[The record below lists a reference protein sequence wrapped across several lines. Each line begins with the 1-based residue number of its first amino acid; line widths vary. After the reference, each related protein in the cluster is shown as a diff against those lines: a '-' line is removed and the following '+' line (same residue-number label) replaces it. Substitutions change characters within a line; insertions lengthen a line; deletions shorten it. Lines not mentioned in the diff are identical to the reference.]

1 MPTSIP
7 KIRNQYLSLFLLLAV
22 FLGIGSAFTL
32 YENYSFYRDSQKDE
46 LIHEAYVSNAML
58 EAVLSDASKIVDVSQ
73 PKIEQAIN
81 NGTLTDELAFQIL
94 SNGHTAFNS
103 FITNTVF
110 QLTFYADENGNIRAT
125 NRGVEKE
132 SINLTDRLYF
142 KTLKNNPKLTY
153 AIGNLVTAK
162 TTGILAFHI
171 AAPIIDS
178 AGKFRGV
185 IGQQVAADDL
195 ANNLSKSLKSLT
207 DTRILVNLEGGNI
220 AFVYPKPK
228 DHEDIDFR
236 LCLVI
241 NERVHA
247 DGKSS
252 GIIEISS
259 AKEIP
264 QASYVAYATSSK
276 YGLITTAS
284 IPVEKVVRDF
294 YSSNLPLLFAIVLSF
309 FILTFVFWRFYK
321 KALVIADSLMLSL
334 TDPLTGLENRRAL
347 DTEFPKFWKDS
358 LRSRQ
363 PISALFIDIDFFKV
377 FNDKYGHDCGDI
389 ALVAVAKAIQ
399 KCITRPLDFCCRWGG
414 EEFAVLLPQ
423 TNERGAILLA
433 NEILEAVRA
442 IKLDLPCDEHPKI
455 TVSIGIA
462 SMVVNEENRRD
473 DLMDMADKAMYIAKQ
488 GGRDKYAVFDKP
500 PPSLEG

>member
-1 MPTSIP
+1 MKKSIP
-7 KIRNQYLSLFLLLAV
+7 KIRNQYLSFFLVLSV
-22 FLGIGSAFTL
+22 FLGIGSAFIL

-46 LIHEAYVSNAML
+46 LLHEAYVSNAML
-58 EAVLSDASKIVDVSQ
+58 EAVLGDASKIVDVSQ

-81 NGTLTDELAFQIL
+81 NGTLTDEIAYQIL

-103 FITNTVF
+103 FISNAVF
-110 QLTFYADENGNIRAT
+110 QLTFYADENGYIRAT
-125 NRGVEKE
+125 NVGVEKE
-132 SINLTDRLYF
+132 SLNLTDRLYF

-153 AIGNLVTAK
+153 AIGNLVTTK

-171 AAPIIDS
+171 AAPVIDS

-195 ANNLSKSLKSLT
+195 ANNLAKSLKAIA
-207 DTRILVNLEGGNI
+207 DTQILVNLTGGNI
-220 AFVYPKPK
+220 AFAYPKPK
-228 DHEDIDFR
+228 SNEDMDFR
-236 LCLVI
+236 FYSVI
-241 NERVHA
+241 GDRVRDDRKVA
-247 DGKSS
+247 
-252 GIIEISS
+252 GIIEIS
-259 AKEIP
+259 ATQEFP
-264 QASYVAYATSSK
+264 QASYVAYATSNK
-276 YGLITTAS
+276 YGLITTVS
-284 IPVEKVVRDF
+284 IPVQKVVKDF
-294 YSSNLPLLFAIVLSF
+294 YTSHFLLVVAIALSLIIFA
-309 FILTFVFWRFYK
+309 FVFWRFYK

-358 LRSRQ
+358 LRSKQ

-399 KCITRPLDFCCRWGG
+399 QCITRPLDFCCRWGG

-433 NEILEAVRA
+433 NEILDAVRA
-442 IKLDLPCDEHPKI
+442 IKLDLPCDAHPKI

-462 SMVVNEENRRD
+462 SIVVNEENRRD

-488 GGRDKYAVFDKP
+488 SGRDKYAVFDKP
-500 PPSLEG
+500 LPSLES